1 MYMIIYIL
9 FEYDFKPVGYRL
21 TAPESDTWVMMAI
34 VKPDTIPTAHAFL
47 TKSFETIGFVF
58 KRILHA
64 HVFLCLSWI
73 LSLLDLHLSYRH
85 VLAATLKYAFLYT
98 IVHC

>member
-9 FEYDFKPVGYRL
+9 FEYDFKPVGHRL

-47 TKSFETIGFVF
+47 TKSFETIGFVSSF
-58 KRILHA
+58 CSNASCMHTYFY
-64 HVFLCLSWI
+64 VFLGF
-73 LSLLDLHLSYRH
+73 YRFW
-85 VLAATLKYAFLYT
+85 TYIYR
-98 IVHC
+98 IVTNLQQL